1 MDSSNSKHKIQIST
15 EFLKPYKNKSNN
27 DSVDEKMTRY
37 SFKSNKLM
45 SINNINKYVIRF
57 FNERYN
63 NFHKIKDRS
72 IEFNFCT
79 KNNGRFG
86 ITEWVP
92 LDQTLTEEE
101 WEKEISK
108 IDINKTLSLYEG
120 EEKVFEEN
128 IKRDKFWLTFRFRP
142 NIGYASERGLVDGSP
157 DSNIGF
163 CFFDAL
169 RDANVIN
176 ITKHK
181 IIKSYGVYVY
191 KYNESME
198 SVYSGIVN
206 HIKNLNK
213 LNESKRRTN
222 EIIYIDDNGG
232 IDIKDMPK
240 LEKFF
245 KCNIFINFNN
255 QFKDKYVSP
264 KKFNR
269 TVYLKFHNGHY
280 ELEKDYKPVFD
291 FYDDNALYINN
302 KKLDILIHDD
312 EKYYDGKN
320 YFNIDELDTEETS
333 LLYNSKHIINYKKLK
348 KDYGSDDIKTIHDM
362 YKKDCEELEKY
373 GIKMLNSYS
382 LQKAL
387 FQMLKLDIR
396 YLNLETE
403 RITDY
408 AEYEILKHGTRGSY
422 NYIYKFD
429 EIFKN
434 VYSYDVKSAYPSIL
448 NHPDFKIPLKRGE
461 YKYVDP
467 EIFKKYIEL
476 KTDKNGFYKIELQYG
491 LYKCKISKSDK
502 SEASIKSSLG
512 SFGEASRPQQSR
524 GQALPS
530 EETTKS
536 SLGSFGDYK
545 KFDDFIISKYNI
557 YTHFDIL
564 LAKVLGYDVE
574 LLNENIYSYVRN
586 DIGKPFNCFVYK
598 ADTLID
604 SNIIFRKL
612 IKKLFDIKQ
621 KCKGNRIIKILSSGI
636 WGNFCDDHTYYKK
649 QKPIK
654 KEGDTFNLNLEN
666 NEYLVNTT
674 PYIKDEENSVI
685 CQYKKEEELTRTS
698 LFRMKPFL
706 LAFQKYIM
714 YIECIKKIEDAG
726 GKILKIKVDAVYT
739 DKMIDEFEASWPQ
752 QSRGQALPSEET
764 TKSSLGSFGDENKEN
779 KSEYIDGDII
789 REKHFDIILFKDKT
803 YYLTTEKEIDEYLKF
818 GKTKSKKKSKKK

>member
-45 SINNINKYVIRF
+45 SIDNINKYVIRF

-63 NFHKIKDRS
+63 NFHKIKDKS

-108 IDINKTLSLYEG
+108 VDINKTLSLYEG

-142 NIGYASERGLVDGSP
+142 NIGYASERGIGV
-157 DSNIGF
+157 GF

-169 RDANVIN
+169 REANVIN

-264 KKFNR
+264 KKFNK

-312 EKYYDGKN
+312 KKYYDGKK
-320 YFNIDELDTEETS
+320 YFNIDELNTEELS

-403 RITDY
+403 RVTDY

-434 VYSYDVKSAYPSIL
+434 IYSYDVKSAYPSIL
-448 NHPDFKIPLKRGE
+448 NHPDFKIPLKRGD

-467 EIFKKYIEL
+467 EIFKKYTEL

-491 LYKCKISKSDK
+491 LYKCKISKLNKSD
-502 SEASIKSSLG
+502 
-512 SFGEASRPQQSR
+512 
-524 GQALPS
+524 
-530 EETTKS
+530 
-536 SLGSFGDYK
+536 
-545 KFDDFIISKYNI
+545 KFDDFIISKYNV

-739 DKMIDEFEASWPQ
+739 DKIIDEF
-752 QSRGQALPSEET
+752 
-764 TKSSLGSFGDENKEN
+764 ENKEN

-789 REKHFDIILFKDKT
+789 REKHFENILFPNKT